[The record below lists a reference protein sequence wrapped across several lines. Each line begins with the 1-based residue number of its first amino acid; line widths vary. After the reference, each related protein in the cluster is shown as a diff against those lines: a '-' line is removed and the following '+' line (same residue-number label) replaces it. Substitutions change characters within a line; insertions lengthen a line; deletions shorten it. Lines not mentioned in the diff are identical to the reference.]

1 MGGDNDPKNPLDAFW
16 ESLGDK
22 EKLNVRSYRPSTRNI
37 QTEKDNAK
45 RIRRPRANSRKRR
58 D

>member
-1 MGGDNDPKNPLDAFW
+1 MGGEEEPKNPLDEFW

-22 EKLNVRSYRPSTRNI
+22 EKLNVRSYRPSERNI
-37 QTEKDNAK
+37 QVQKNNA
-45 RIRRPRANSRKRR
+45 REPRRPRANSRKRR